1 MVALLAAV
9 AVAGG
14 VVHADGRVGQFRID
28 ATTDAQVRR
37 ALGPPTRVYPAIW
50 EPTGK
55 RIGTRLV
62 YGRTTYSFR
71 GRRLADFETRS
82 PAFRTERGSRVGMTG
97 SAAAARQRRRIVPGC
112 TGPTIHL
119 RWDRHH
125 AFVLGIVRGR
135 VWSIVYIGPHTTRY
149 EPFC

>member
-28 ATTDAQVRR
+28 VTTDAQVRR
-37 ALGPPTRVYPAIW
+37 ALGPPSRVYPAIW

-71 GRRLADFETRS
+71 GRRLADFDTQS
-82 PAFRTERGSRVGMTG
+82 PAFRTERGSRVGMQA
-97 SAAAARQRRRIVPGC
+97 SLAAMREGRKIVPGC
-112 TGPTIHL
+112 SGPLIHL

-125 AFVLGIVRGR
+125 ELVLGVLRGR
-135 VWSIVYIGPHTTRY
+135 VSSIVYVGPRTTKY